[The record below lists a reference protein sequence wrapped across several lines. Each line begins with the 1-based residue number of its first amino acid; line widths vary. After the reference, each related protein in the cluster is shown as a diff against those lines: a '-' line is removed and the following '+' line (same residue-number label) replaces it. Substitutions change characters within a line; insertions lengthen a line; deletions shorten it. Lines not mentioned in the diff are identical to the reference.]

1 MAKVNT
7 ILLELLKLFPR
18 YEFEKL
24 RNRLQ
29 CELLHQVFLRL
40 AAVDHTFIR
49 TSWRQRQFE

>member
-29 CELLHQVFLRL
+29 CELLHQVFLRV